1 MKGPMTNNDYMPK
14 GMDDDAFNE
23 FEHQINRSIM
33 EAEEKEELKQQELN
47 DEWERHWETFDFM
60 KD

>member
-1 MKGPMTNNDYMPK
+1 MKNNDYMPK